1 MPKSDDKGEPV
12 KTVRIGGR
20 EVEVPIIFVLPEEA
34 GEKEIERY
42 ERPKVHIKK
51 EEKAAESEEEPL
63 EELTNGI
70 LEEVEKPKV
79 SGEDH
84 TDDVVS
90 TVKRRKRLQD
100 YFESTKAKKK
110 KKKEP
115 LLSNSWEALREEWSD
130 VLPDESVEKSWEKW
144 LQKKQTRIDRKQ
156 EWGDKSKIGIG
167 SWEDNPELKPKGRF
181 DKDGKR
187 IPEKGQGDGTLRE
200 GAL

>member
-1 MPKSDDKGEPV
+1 
-12 KTVRIGGR
+12 
-20 EVEVPIIFVLPEEA
+20 
-34 GEKEIERY
+34 
-42 ERPKVHIKK
+42 
-51 EEKAAESEEEPL
+51 
-63 EELTNGI
+63 TNGI

-130 VLPDESVEKSWEKW
+130 VLPDESVEKSWEK
-144 LQKKQTRIDRKQ
+144 
-156 EWGDKSKIGIG
+156 
-167 SWEDNPELKPKGRF
+167 
-181 DKDGKR
+181 
-187 IPEKGQGDGTLRE
+187 
-200 GAL
+200 